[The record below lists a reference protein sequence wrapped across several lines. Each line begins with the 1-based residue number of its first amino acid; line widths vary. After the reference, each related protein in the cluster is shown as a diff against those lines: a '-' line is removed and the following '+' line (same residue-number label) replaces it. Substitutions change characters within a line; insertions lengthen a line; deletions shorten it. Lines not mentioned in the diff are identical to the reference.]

1 MINTQGFF
9 EDVFKNAKENSVII
23 LDTEGNILDV
33 NQGFLRAF
41 GYKKEHVIGNNFSM
55 LFTEHDRTANKPAEE
70 VKAALA
76 KGTKSDNNYLVHK
89 DGTPVWVMG
98 ESVSVTNDREE
109 KYLVK
114 IVQNINTQKK
124 LERFLTESNEFV
136 NTIFDSVK
144 DAGFV
149 MLNSELRIV
158 RCNKTFIK
166 IFELKNTHVTDIKIS
181 KLENDFW
188 KGHDVR
194 RQITDVLV
202 SKRHMKKETFKFIN
216 SKGHNR
222 ELEITSKLMENEG
235 SGRSIL
241 LIIRPK

>member
-9 EDVFKNAKENSVII
+9 ADVFKNAKENSVII
-23 LDTEGNILDV
+23 MDTEGNILDV
-33 NQGFLRAF
+33 NQGFTGAF
-41 GYKKEHVIGNNFSM
+41 GYKKEQVIGKNFSM
-55 LFTEHDRTANKPAEE
+55 LFTEHDQALNKPAEE
-70 VKAALA
+70 IKAALA

-89 DGTPVWVMG
+89 DGIPLWVLG
-98 ESVSVTNDREE
+98 ECVSVTNDRKE

-136 NTIFDSVK
+136 NTIFDSVR

-149 MLNSELRIV
+149 ILNSELRIV

-166 IFELKNTHVTDIKIS
+166 IFELKNTDVTDIKIF

-188 KGHDVR
+188 KGHDLR
-194 RQITDVLV
+194 KKITDVLV
-202 SKRHMKKETFKFIN
+202 SRKPVKKEVFNFIN
-216 SKGHNR
+216 AKGKER
-222 ELEITSKLMENEG
+222 KIEITSRLMENEG
-235 SGRSIL
+235 LERTIL